1 MKTSLNNLKTQLR
14 SRRVLTIAVPAL
26 MVIIFVASVALT
38 QMATAPKGNTPKPQT
53 AAEYQKSLKASV
65 DNTDG
70 SPVSGRSPAN
80 QAQTSLA
87 AAASTPSGTG
97 TRTEKV
103 ASAVTGTTGSKVTP
117 NQVYSAEQ
125 QKTGI
130 NDAGCFYDYGIP
142 GQQCMP
148 AHMANADGSLSCDA
162 VRMHFPD
169 GLKVSGTDRFHLDKN
184 GDGTACGYGD

>member
-1 MKTSLNNLKTQLR
+1 MKTSLDNLKTQLR

-87 AAASTPSGTG
+87 SAASTPSGTG

-130 NDAGCFYDYGIP
+130 NDAGKPFYLPSDARKGDYVELLAEIDCLVAVSACP
-142 GQQCMP
+142 G
-148 AHMANADGSLSCDA
+148 GSP
-162 VRMHFPD
+162 R
-169 GLKVSGTDRFHLDKN
+169 SGKARA
-184 GDGTACGYGD
+184 GSSRRPWR